1 MEGGRMS
8 FSIERY
14 KEESKKLDTDGR
26 VMAAEGPIDQD
37 AVRRCLFLLSIL
49 KVPAEVATVSATE

>member
-1 MEGGRMS
+1 MS